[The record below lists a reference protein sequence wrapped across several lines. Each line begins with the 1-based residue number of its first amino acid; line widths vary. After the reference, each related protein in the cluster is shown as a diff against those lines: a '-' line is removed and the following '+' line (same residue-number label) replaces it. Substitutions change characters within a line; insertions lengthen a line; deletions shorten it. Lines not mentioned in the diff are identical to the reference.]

1 MWGIILMFSSLIAS
15 FFIIGY
21 FSQNVGL
28 YYWGHFLLS
37 LFALLG
43 VWELITV
50 RKTGKTLS
58 EHYTDLVRDR
68 KFLGAILTV
77 IFVAAFGYLIY
88 HLLTGF

>member
-1 MWGIILMFSSLIAS
+1 MWGIILMFTFLITA
-15 FFIIGY
+15 FFAVGY
-21 FSQNVGL
+21 FSHSVGL
-28 YYWGHFLLS
+28 YYWGFFLLS

-43 VWELITV
+43 VWEVITV

-58 EHYTDLVRDR
+58 EHYTNLTRD
-68 KFLGAILTV
+68 KKLLGAILTT

>member
-1 MWGIILMFSSLIAS
+1 MFTSLIVS
-15 FFIIGY
+15 FFAVGY
-21 FSQNVGL
+21 LSNNAGL
-28 YYWGHFLLS
+28 YYWAFFLLS

-43 VWELITV
+43 VWEVITV

-58 EHYTDLVRDR
+58 EHYTDLVRD
-68 KFLGAILTV
+68 KKLLGAILTT

>member
-15 FFIIGY
+15 FFVVGY
-21 FSQNVGL
+21 LSHNVGL
-28 YYWGHFLLS
+28 YYWGFFLLS

-43 VWELITV
+43 VWELMVV

-58 EHYTDLVRDR
+58 EHYTDLVRN
-68 KFLGAILTV
+68 KQLLGAILTT

>member
-15 FFIIGY
+15 FFVVGY
-21 FSQNVGL
+21 VSQSVGL
-28 YYWGHFLLS
+28 YYWGFFLLS

-43 VWELITV
+43 IWELIVV

-58 EHYTDLVRDR
+58 EHYTNLVRN
-68 KFLGAILTV
+68 KQLLGAILTT